1 MSPRI
6 SMITLGVQNL
16 EVATNFYEQGLGFPK
31 KKSTS
36 DIAFF
41 SLNGTW
47 LALYNRN
54 ALANDAGVDVYG
66 TGFGRFTLSH
76 NVTTEKEVDE
86 IFADA
91 VISGAS
97 SVKEPQTASWGGYSG
112 YFKDLDGYLWE
123 VAFNPFTWIGPQG

>member
-66 TGFGRFTLSH
+66 TGFGGFTLSH

-97 SVKEPQTASWGGYSG
+97 PVKKPQKAS
-112 YFKDLDGYLWE
+112 
-123 VAFNPFTWIGPQG
+123 